1 MKRFAKYANK
11 HGFDD
16 APVSALDRDL
26 VRAYQRAIARA
37 RTHAGGAP
45 RPLAPA
51 TRTRRLVSLRSFL
64 RFAAREQWLSTD
76 LGATID
82 LPKLAERLPKPL
94 EDAAREKLHAALG
107 GDSVEDKRDRAL
119 ILMLLSTGARISEV
133 LRLDRADW
141 AHERVTVRGKGDRE
155 RILMVTAKAR
165 EAVEDYLAARGD
177 PSPAL
182 FISFQPAIRGKRE
195 NRLSD
200 EGARY
205 ICHQL
210 AKRLGIPPFHPHQAH
225 ARHPTAGDR
234 RRRASH
240 GGHPGPCRARVGC
253 WLHEDHT
260 SPPAHGAG
268 RDGAARAIDSTIS
281 GQASTFPA
289 HANRHAPRR
298 FLSDSC
304 LILYGTR
311 ILSRE
316 SSDSARA

>member
-1 MKRFAKYANK
+1 MSRIMAPPLSAAINEFLQWLELDRHASAGTVAEYRADMKRFAKYANK

-16 APVSALDRDL
+16 APVSDLDRDL

-64 RFAAREQWLSTD
+64 RFAAREEWLISD

-94 EDAAREKLHAALG
+94 ENAAREKLHAALG

-119 ILMLLSTGARISEV
+119 ILLLLSTGARISEV
-133 LRLDRADW
+133 VRLDRADW

-182 FISFQPAIRGKRE
+182 FISFQPAVRGKRE

-210 AKRLGIPPFHPHQAH
+210 AKRLGIPPFHPHQLRH
-225 ARHPTAGDR
+225 TLGTLLQETVGDARLTADTLGHVGLASVAGYTKITEGR
-234 RRRASH
+234 RRLAQDE
-240 GGHPGPCRARVGC
+240 
-253 WLHEDHT
+253 LE
-260 SPPAHGAG
+260 
-268 RDGAARAIDSTIS
+268 
-281 GQASTFPA
+281 
-289 HANRHAPRR
+289 RR
-298 FLSDSC
+298 GL
-304 LILYGTR
+304 
-311 ILSRE
+311 
-316 SSDSARA
+316 